1 MLLVVV
7 IGVGFLLVALSILG
21 VGLVLVEA
29 VNRITKVLEEHHS

>member
-7 IGVGFLLVALSILG
+7 IGVGFPLVALSILG

-29 VNRITKVLEEHHS
+29 VDRITKVLEEHHL